1 MRQNETANSVWNSI
15 EVHAIYELVYDM
27 CMSKE
32 GVFELRRFC
41 NAKDLD
47 VFEPLFIAQCLLVP
61 VNTIVKTSLLP
72 WMIKKHIPPTP
83 TPTTKHLAK
92 RIKAKVYL
100 RYSLLVELMQLVKKV
115 GRGDLYEFDLNEKL
129 SVIKSGI
136 SNDVTTNEKIRQ
148 ILSFNS
154 FITIWLLTLPKK
166 FKE

>member
-1 MRQNETANSVWNSI
+1 
-15 EVHAIYELVYDM
+15 
-27 CMSKE
+27 MSKE

-47 VFEPLFIAQCLLVP
+47 VFEPLFIAQYLLVP

-72 WMIKKHIPPTP
+72 WMMKKHLTPSP

-92 RIKAKVYL
+92 GIKAKVYL
-100 RYSLLVELMQLVKKV
+100 RYSLLVELMQVVIKY
-115 GRGDLYEFDLNEKL
+115 RRSDLYEFDLNEKL

-136 SNDVTTNEKIRQ
+136 SDDVITNEKIRQ

-154 FITIWLLTLPKK
+154 FITIWLLTLPEK
-166 FKE
+166 FL